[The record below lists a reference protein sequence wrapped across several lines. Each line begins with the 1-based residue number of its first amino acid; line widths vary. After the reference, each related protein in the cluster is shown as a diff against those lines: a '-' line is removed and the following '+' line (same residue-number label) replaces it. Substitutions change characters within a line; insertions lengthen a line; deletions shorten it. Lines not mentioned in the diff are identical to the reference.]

1 MVGLRSSKTLFG
13 PICVHLRSS
22 AVKYRWTLCLCVS
35 VVNSVRFAV
44 SRGFALSQ
52 FLSSVLLASFLAPTA
67 QAAALPTGWMARDI
81 GAPSPGGSTKTDGSG
96 PDAVWTVT
104 GTGSDIWNNGDQ
116 FQFAYA
122 TLTGNGGVTARLL
135 SQSGGSADGWA
146 KTGTMLRESTAA
158 GSRDAYMPYTNG
170 NKFEPSWRVNA
181 STTPTDNNLK
191 QVGRTLEAGPI
202 WIRTQRRGQIF
213 EHLISDDGRRWAL
226 MGGQSV
232 AIPANKAIL
241 AGLCASMHGGS
252 TPVVAIFDQVSVTDE
267 IVQPTPLGPSPVLA
281 TPGDGMVTL
290 SYGAVSDVQ
299 GYNIYRRSVDQ
310 APADSVR
317 VNSQPVTTAFF
328 TDTGPGGRGLP
339 NGTNYLY
346 TVRAVYKATAG
357 DLAEGFDSPV
367 VMAEPQ
373 EPIPPGFVLYYWN
386 TTHPATATLQRG
398 ILSFTASGADIWN
411 IADSGAFL
419 AMPATGDYTLT
430 ARVVEQPDVIDPNTS
445 SNVKAGPMIREGIGP
460 SERYAFLFTT
470 SGRGILWEGNR
481 KARNPSADGSGLFSQ
496 AGTADGATI
505 YPQWLRLR
513 KANGAIT
520 AYQSDDGTSYT
531 PVGDPQSF
539 AAMSPTTYAGLAM
552 SSGNADGYGKV
563 RFDSAGIKIE

>member
-1 MVGLRSSKTLFG
+1 M
-13 PICVHLRSS
+13 
-22 AVKYRWTLCLCVS
+22 
-35 VVNSVRFAV
+35 
-44 SRGFALSQ
+44 
-52 FLSSVLLASFLAPTA
+52 
-67 QAAALPTGWMARDI
+67 GWMARDI
-81 GAPSPGGSTKTDGSG
+81 GSLNPGGSTKIEGSG
-96 PDAVWTVT
+96 ASAVWTVT
-104 GTGSDIWNNGDQ
+104 GTGSDIWNSGDQ

-122 TLTGNGGVTARLL
+122 TLPGNGGVTARLL
-135 SQSGGSADGWA
+135 SQSGGSSDGWA

-181 STTPTDNNLK
+181 STTPTDNGLGNA
-191 QVGRTLEAGPI
+191 GRTLDAGPI

-226 MGGQSV
+226 LGSQTV
-232 AIPANKAIL
+232 AIPAGKAIL

-252 TPVVAIFDQVSVTDE
+252 TPVVATFDQVSVTDA

-290 SYGAVSDVQ
+290 TCGAVSGVL
-299 GYNIYRRSVDQ
+299 GYNIYRRSLDQ
-310 APADSVR
+310 APADAAR
-317 VNSQPVTTAFF
+317 VNPQPITTTYF
-328 TDTGPGGRGLP
+328 TDTGDDGRGLP
-339 NGTNYLY
+339 NGTDYLY
-346 TVRAVYKATAG
+346 TVRAVYRTAAG
-357 DLAEGFDSPV
+357 DLAEGFDSQV
-367 VMAEPQ
+367 VMAQPQ
-373 EPIPPGFVLYYWN
+373 RPILPGFLLYYWN
-386 TTHPATATLQRG
+386 TTNPATVTLRRG

-445 SNVKAGPMIREGIGP
+445 NNVKAGPMIREGIGP
-460 SERYAFLFTT
+460 SDRYAFLFTT

-496 AGTADGATI
+496 AGGADGATI

-513 KANGAIT
+513 KSNGVIIAF
-520 AYQSDDGTSYT
+520 QSDDGASYT
-531 PVGDPQSF
+531 PVGDPQSY
-539 AAMSPTTYAGLAM
+539 AAMSPTTYAGIAM
-552 SSGNADGYGKV
+552 SSGNGDGYGEV
-563 RFDSAGIKIE
+563 RFDATSIKIE